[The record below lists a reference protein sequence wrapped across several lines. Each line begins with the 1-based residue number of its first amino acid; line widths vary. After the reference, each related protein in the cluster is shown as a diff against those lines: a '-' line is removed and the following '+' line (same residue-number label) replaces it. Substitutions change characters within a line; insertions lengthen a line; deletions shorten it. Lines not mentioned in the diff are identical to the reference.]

1 MARIWN
7 MPLFILATV
16 YFIVDGVFSTSRSP

>member
-7 MPLFILATV
+7 MPFFMLATV
-16 YFIVDGVFSTSRSP
+16 YFIMDGVFSYVTQP